1 LRTHDL
7 QGDPPDELEVNDV
20 WLVKGLFFLLL
31 LIALAYF
38 FMENSGRTVDI
49 TIAGRDYLDISIF
62 WILILAFLLGFTTSS
77 LVAAVREIR
86 FHRQI
91 HKLKGHIRA
100 KEQEIADLR
109 TLPLRDMPA
118 DGLIEESGRD

>member
-1 LRTHDL
+1 M
-7 QGDPPDELEVNDV
+7 

-62 WILILAFLLGFTTSS
+62 WILILAFLLGFTTSF

-91 HKLKGHIRA
+91 HKLKGDIRA
-100 KEQEIADLR
+100 KDQEIADLR

-118 DGLIEESGRD
+118 DELAGESGRD